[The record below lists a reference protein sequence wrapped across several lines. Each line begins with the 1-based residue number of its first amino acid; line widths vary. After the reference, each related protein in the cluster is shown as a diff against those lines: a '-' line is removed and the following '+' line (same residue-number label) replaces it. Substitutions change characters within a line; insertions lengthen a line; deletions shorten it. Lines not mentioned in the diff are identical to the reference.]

1 MPDATMQSVSLG
13 GATAIQEY
21 ERPSPDLLARFRRI
35 PSANIADAMGRL
47 GAVDARI
54 KPVWEGASVVGTA
67 FTVWTR
73 PGDNQGIHAA
83 LERVT
88 DGDVLVINGGGD
100 ESRALIGELI
110 GGKARLRGV
119 VGFVIDG
126 AVRDATGLREYE
138 VPVFARATTPAGPYK
153 DGPHLLQS
161 RIAVGGVVVSPGD
174 IVVGDEDGVVIVP
187 LAQADVVAAA
197 AERKQADEQRS
208 RDLIEADL
216 PTAATAHDRG
226 APVR

>member
-1 MPDATMQSVSLG
+1 MGDATLETVTLG
-13 GATAIQEY
+13 GSTAVEQPGRASAE
-21 ERPSPDLLARFRRI
+21 LLDRFRRV
-35 PSANIADAMGRL
+35 PSANIGDAMGRL

-54 KPVWEGASVVGTA
+54 KPVWPGATVVGSA

-83 LERVT
+83 LEQVQQ
-88 DGDVLVINGGGD
+88 GDVLVVNGGGD

-110 GGKARLRGV
+110 GGKARLRGA

-126 AVRDATGLREYE
+126 AVRDATGLQEYG

-153 DGPHLLQS
+153 DGPHLLQA

-174 IVVGDEDGVVIVP
+174 VVVGDEDGVVVVP
-187 LAQADVVAAA
+187 LAQAEAVLAA
-197 AERKQADEQRS
+197 AERKQADEQRT
-208 RDLIEADL
+208 RDRIEAGL
-216 PTAATAHDRG
+216 ASSSSERRTAER
-226 APVR
+226 